1 MQRTMLRPSRTAA
14 VIARPRPPTSSI
26 LTRSSSRGCRVNA
39 ARSNELPEESIIR
52 EAIEG
57 GFRANE
63 AARLAMG
70 CILATHRPTIVDT
83 NPADIQP
90 SADPINA
97 ALFLGPQA
105 LLGAISSL
113 PSDVEKAQQEA
124 QELSDR
130 LSMLAQDPRPVEEKA
145 VDAIADLDK
154 ILSEFVA
161 KGQENYSAAGL
172 PKRTESAQRKARDR
186 AAAERKAAGAARAT
200 SAVTNGAPST
210 SESESLDVVRL
221 QQEVAEFTSLYTK
234 LQGLKRATKDYDLAL
249 ESEKKMQLTVVKE
262 AADSL
267 QRSLEEFGAMEREE
281 SVSGLPFAD
290 VIVEGEETLRG
301 SPKV

>member
-52 EAIEG
+52 EAIE
-57 GFRANE
+57 
-63 AARLAMG
+63 
-70 CILATHRPTIVDT
+70 
-83 NPADIQP
+83 
-90 SADPINA
+90 DPINA